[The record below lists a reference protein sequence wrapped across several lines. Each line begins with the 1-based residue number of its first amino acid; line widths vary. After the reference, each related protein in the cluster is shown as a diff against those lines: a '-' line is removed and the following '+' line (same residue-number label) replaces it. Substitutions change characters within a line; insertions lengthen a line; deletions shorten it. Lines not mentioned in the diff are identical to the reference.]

1 MQDDRPAMS
10 RLAPLA
16 LSALLSLVPVLGGTG
31 QARAADYGAAVVH
44 DGSICSEGWVLGRIS
59 RNFSHQVKNVPGLPQ
74 VQIVD
79 FHGLRLTR
87 HHPVRELWPVARTYC
102 EGTVQLSDGHS
113 RSIWY
118 FIEEGMGF
126 AGVGHNIEACVSG
139 FDRWNVYNGRCRV
152 AQ

>member
-1 MQDDRPAMS
+1 MS
-10 RLAPLA
+10 RLASLA
-16 LSALLSLVPVLGGTG
+16 LSAVLCLGAVPATSGL
-31 QARAADYGAAVVH
+31 ARAADYGAAVAD
-44 DGSICSEGWVLGRIS
+44 DGSVCAEGWVLGRIS
-59 RNFSHQVKNVPGLPQ
+59 RNFRHQVKNVPGLPD
-74 VQIVD
+74 VEIVD

-87 HHPVRELWPVARTYC
+87 HHPQRETWPVARTYC
-102 EGTVQLSDGHS
+102 AGTVRLSDGRD

-126 AGVGHNIEACVSG
+126 AGVGHNVEACVAG

>member
-1 MQDDRPAMS
+1 MS
-10 RLAPLA
+10 RLSSLA
-16 LSALLSLVPVLGGTG
+16 LSALLCLSAGLGST
-31 QARAADYGAAVVH
+31 APSAAADYRAATAH
-44 DGSICSEGWVLGRIS
+44 DGSVCSESWVLGRIS
-59 RNFSHQVKNVPGLPQ
+59 RNFDHQVRNVPGLPQ
-74 VQIVD
+74 VRIAE

-87 HHPVRELWPVARTYC
+87 HHPKRELWPVARTYC
-102 EGTVQLSDGHS
+102 KGSVRLSDGHD

-126 AGVGHNIEACVSG
+126 AGVGHNVEACVSG